1 MLRDPMLLVN
11 IQLAIMGIVLVAG
24 LFYLWRMICR
34 LEKRVDD
41 FMSNEYMNRIVSP
54 SPKYVMQN
62 AGTSADATSAVEI
75 DAEIEEDDDDEFMNK
90 VFGGDSATIVIGTS
104 QPSFSNKPTVEIEE
118 EDAATTVS
126 TSNITKSKLKR
137 MSVDGLR
144 EICKERGLPTDGTKV
159 ALQDRI
165 LETIDDM
172 DAS

>member
-11 IQLAIMGIVLVAG
+11 IQLAIMGLVLVAG
-24 LFYLWRMICR
+24 LFYLWCMICR

-41 FMSNEYMNRIVSP
+41 FIGHAATNEYMKQIVTP
-54 SPKYVMQN
+54 SPKYVVDD
-62 AGTSADATSAVEI
+62 AADADI
-75 DAEIEEDDDDEFMNK
+75 DDEEDDDEFMTK
-90 VFGGDSATIVIGTS
+90 VFGGCENATIMISSS
-104 QPSFSNKPTVEIEE
+104 QPSFSTSPPPPTVEIEE

-144 EICKERGLPTDGTKV
+144 EICKERGLPTDGTKA

-165 LETIDDM
+165 LETIDDT
-172 DAS
+172 DAA

>member
-41 FMSNEYMNRIVSP
+41 FMDTAVSAEFMNRITSP
-54 SPKYVMQN
+54 SAKYV
-62 AGTSADATSAVEI
+62 DDKV
-75 DAEIEEDDDDEFMNK
+75 DAEVQDEEDDDDFMNK
-90 VFGGDSATIVIGTS
+90 VFGDSATIMISTP
-104 QPSFSNKPTVEIEE
+104 QPSFSPPPPTVEIEE

-126 TSNITKSKLKR
+126 TSHLTKSKLKR

-144 EICKERGLPTDGTKV
+144 EVCKERGLSTDGTKA

-165 LETIDDM
+165 LETIDDT